1 MAVPVSANDL
11 NKVAEVLFTMRP
23 VPVTFHLP
31 NGETVEA
38 KVIGWEMRSDAVGR
52 AVVTVMQPKAG
63 LNMRTEG

>member
-1 MAVPVSANDL
+1 MASNDL

-31 NGETVEA
+31 GGETVEA
-38 KVIGWEMRSDAVGR
+38 SVIGWEMRSDAVGR
-52 AVVTVMQPKAG
+52 AVVTVMQPKGG

>member
-1 MAVPVSANDL
+1 MASNDL

-38 KVIGWEMRSDAVGR
+38 KVVGWEMRGAEIGR
-52 AVVTVMQPKAG
+52 AVVTVWSPKDG